1 MRSSRAARLFWDN
14 RDAWNKVVEQAMT
27 KDFSWTRSA
36 DEYIKLY
43 LELAGDTEV
52 MPEPVSTPEPAPE
65 PEPEVVP
72 APEPEPVQEP
82 AEEPQAAEAAD
93 VEADVK
99 PAEAEEKPAEAEEKS
114 RRG

>member
-1 MRSSRAARLFWDN
+1 MRSSAPHASSGTT

-52 MPEPVSTPEPAPE
+52 MPEPVSTPEPAP
-65 PEPEVVP
+65 
-72 APEPEPVQEP
+72 
-82 AEEPQAAEAAD
+82 
-93 VEADVK
+93 
-99 PAEAEEKPAEAEEKS
+99 
-114 RRG
+114 